1 MIDELIDEI
10 IQKWGNVP
18 FAEMEDWLNSLR
30 NKYSKT
36 EPRQ

>member
-10 IQKWGNVP
+10 IQKWANVP

-30 NKYSKT
+30 NKYGNT
-36 EPRQ
+36 NL